1 VEFRPEYVKVLDI
14 RGIFTNAPIL
24 GLSATVTAR
33 VLMDLMSK
41 FNAEEGEVVV
51 KSLPPDR
58 PNIFLEIRHQASY
71 DLKKDLAF
79 VIDSLRREQRNQ
91 PKTIIFASTHHD
103 VNDIFELVMWELR
116 SSAYE
121 GGKRDP
127 ECRYIAV

>member
-41 FNAEEGEVVV
+41 FSAEEGEVVV

-58 PNIFLEIRHQASY
+58 LQ
-71 DLKKDLAF
+71 LAQEA
-79 VIDSLRREQRNQ
+79 LR
-91 PKTIIFASTHHD
+91 T
-103 VNDIFELVMWELR
+103 R
-116 SSAYE
+116 SCSAN
-121 GGKRDP
+121 
-127 ECRYIAV
+127 